1 MHIYILSVFL
11 TYTFCYITTYSE
23 SGLQFI
29 FISMLIFHVKIV
41 LIIVQM
47 CALGAL
53 LSRKPTKRNERQKFL
68 AMPDAYLSLSQ
79 VVLDTNKCTSTERFA
94 GC

>member
-1 MHIYILSVFL
+1 
-11 TYTFCYITTYSE
+11 
-23 SGLQFI
+23 
-29 FISMLIFHVKIV
+29 
-41 LIIVQM
+41 M